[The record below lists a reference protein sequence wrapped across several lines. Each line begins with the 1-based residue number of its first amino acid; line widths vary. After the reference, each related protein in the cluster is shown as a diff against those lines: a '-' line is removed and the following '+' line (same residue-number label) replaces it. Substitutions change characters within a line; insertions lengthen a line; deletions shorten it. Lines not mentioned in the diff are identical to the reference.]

1 MTMMS
6 NKHIILLLCLSLFGT
21 HVFAQDSTNSQFAF
35 GDGIAL
41 HGGLGYF
48 AVRDEFISN
57 EKYSGSLPLFA
68 ASWSRLHDTYG
79 YRLTCVYQFTQSLKN
94 NNVSAEI
101 NQFSLGF
108 DFLYPVGETSLF
120 TKKVFILLGPSS
132 ELFIH
137 FRRQNIAGSIESTL
151 NAYSFALMISG
162 GLRSEAYCLINSD
175 LQLQSSASLSILS
188 FGGRMV
194 NPTKSDESFI
204 KLLSVWN
211 GLRAS
216 AELGVRYRITSS
228 MTGTLGYRL
237 EITRLSAW
245 DNFLTGADFFTI
257 AISYN
262 L

>member
-1 MTMMS
+1 MFS
-6 NKHIILLLCLSLFGT
+6 KQYIILSFCFSLFGT
-21 HVFAQDSTNSQFAF
+21 HLFAQDSTNSAFTF
-35 GDGIAL
+35 GDGLTL

-79 YRLTCVYQFTQSLKN
+79 YRLTCAYQFTQSLKN

-108 DFLYPVGETSLF
+108 DFLYPVGKTSLF
-120 TKKVFILLGPSS
+120 TKRVFILLGPSS
-132 ELFIH
+132 ELFVH
-137 FRRQNIAGSIESTL
+137 FRRQNIAGSNESIL
-151 NAYSFALMISG
+151 NAYSFALLISG
-162 GLRSEAYCLINSD
+162 GIRSEAYCPINSD
-175 LQLQSSASLSILS
+175 LQLQSSVGLSILS
-188 FGGRMV
+188 FGGRIV
-194 NPTKSDESFI
+194 NPTKSDESFF

-245 DNFLTGADFFTI
+245 DNFLAGADFLTI
-257 AISYN
+257 TISYN